1 MNDDNLIPLNQRAKS
16 VQRAIQSE
24 GGKAKAE
31 KVRKQKLFKELL
43 ATALE
48 IEQTNSRGETKSLK
62 DIGMVKLAT
71 KVAKGDLKAIELSA
85 KILGELV
92 NKTDLT
98 TDGDKLDLTI
108 NLK

>member
-31 KVRKQKLFKELL
+31 KVRKQKLYKELL
-43 ATALE
+43 AVALDTE
-48 IEQTNSRGETKSLK
+48 ITNSSGETKPLK
-62 DIGMVKLAT
+62 EVGMIQLAK